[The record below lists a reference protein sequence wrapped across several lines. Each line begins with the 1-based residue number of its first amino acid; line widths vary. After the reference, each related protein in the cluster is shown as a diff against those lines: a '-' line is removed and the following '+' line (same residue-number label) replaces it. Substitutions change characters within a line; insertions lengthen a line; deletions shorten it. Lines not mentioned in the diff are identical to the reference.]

1 MTNKLRNVC
10 VTGSGN
16 GIGKAIA
23 IMLNKHGYNVACAD
37 ISLEDAKNT
46 LNEFKNKD
54 KKGQG
59 FSRFYEKHLVDR
71 KNDFLNILEIGSFAG
86 ASAAAFS
93 KYFKNSK
100 IFCLDIN
107 ISNFKYQS
115 KKIDVFGLDITNRKM
130 IDNFFKKIGKNKT
143 EPFFD
148 MIIDDGSHK
157 LSDMLISFKTFFRNV
172 NANGFYIIE
181 DYKFPNSFN
190 HLRNIDDIMI
200 DDLIDYLN
208 KKKRFESKILNTEY
222 QDFVFSNIK
231 DIFTYEGSKK
241 NSNICFIERK

>member
-1 MTNKLRNVC
+1 MNFLSLYKRKLLYKLKKKINIDNNENNPKDLDALFEFYGTDKANVFLK
-10 VTGSGN
+10 T
-16 GIGKAIA
+16 
-23 IMLNKHGYNVACAD
+23 
-37 ISLEDAKNT
+37 
-46 LNEFKNKD
+46 KD

-59 FSRFYEKHLVDR
+59 FSQFYEKHLVDR
-71 KNDFLNILEIGSFAG
+71 KNDLLNILEIGSFAG

-115 KKIDVFGLDITNRKM
+115 KKIDVFGLDITNSKM
-130 IDNFFKKIGKNKT
+130 VDDFFKKIGKNKT

-148 MIIDDGSHK
+148 IIIDDGSHK

-190 HLRNIDDIMI
+190 HLKNIDDIMI